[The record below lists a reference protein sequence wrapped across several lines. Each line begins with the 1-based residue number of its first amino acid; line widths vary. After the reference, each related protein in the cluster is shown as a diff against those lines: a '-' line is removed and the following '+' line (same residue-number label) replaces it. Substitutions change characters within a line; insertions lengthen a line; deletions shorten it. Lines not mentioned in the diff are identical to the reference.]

1 MDASSTLKAW
11 MESKGIS
18 NSELA
23 RLMGFSYEYIFKFS
37 TGKIPALTDA
47 FKWRFI
53 QRFGWEEANRVF
65 DAGPRPESVEKDKPS

>member
-1 MDASSTLKAW
+1 MDASSALKAW
-11 MESKGIS
+11 MDSKGIS

-47 FKWRFI
+47 FK
-53 QRFGWEEANRVF
+53 
-65 DAGPRPESVEKDKPS
+65 